1 MKSKSKGTISLTT
14 HDLLPVFYADPNN
27 SAPHEGA
34 LAGDPAEATELGTT
48 TIAFP
53 IRPGET
59 ATLGTAIWA
68 ADGSVFTALKQDGS
82 IVVQGSDVTIVLE
95 PGATTTIA
103 GEALSVAASG
113 DLLVHGGNTATFESA
128 EATAVHDTVAVT
140 TLLADGQRL
149 VASAKANGDSI
160 VVQQGGS
167 SSFTLAAG
175 EQTVIDGE
183 TMSVAQSGG
192 VLGLINASETVSL
205 SLLATSAT
213 IKPSEGVH
221 PVGSGTENTASPS
234 TGSGSIGK
242 TADGDDTGSSTST
255 PGAENLS
262 GDVGRGYSA
271 RSLWLLIFAV
281 ACVGL
286 L

>member
-59 ATLGTAIWA
+59 TTLATAVWT
-68 ADGSVFTALKQDGS
+68 ADGSVFTAPKQDGS
-82 IVVQGSDVTIVLE
+82 IVVHGSDVTIILD
-95 PGATTTIA
+95 PGATITIA
-103 GEALSVAASG
+103 DEILSVAVSG
-113 DLLVHGGNTATFESA
+113 GLLVHGGNTATFESA

-175 EQTVIDGE
+175 QNTVVNGE
-183 TMSVAQSGG
+183 TMSVSQSGG
-192 VLGLINASETVSL
+192 ALVLINARETVSL

-213 IKPSEGVH
+213 IKTSEDVR
-221 PVGSGTENTASPS
+221 PVGFGTENTASPS
-234 TGSGSIGK
+234 TGSGSICK
-242 TADGDDTGSSTST
+242 TADGGEIGSSTST
-255 PGAENLS
+255 PEAENLP
-262 GDVGRGYSA
+262 GGVGRGYST
-271 RSLWLLIFAV
+271 RSLWLLLFVV